1 MSVKRKSFMGYVP
14 IARIVNAAALFLLL
28 NLMLGSAAWAPARA
42 AEPLRLLVLGDSLV
56 SGYGLPEADAFT
68 ARLEKALK
76 DKGHAVAVL
85 NGGVAGDT
93 SAGGRARLGW
103 ALADRPHAMIVEL
116 GANDGLRGLAPE
128 ATFENIDAIL
138 ARAGE
143 AGVPVLLAGML
154 APPNLGA
161 DYGREFKAVYE
172 RLARKHDVLFHPFF
186 LDGVAAEP
194 TLNQDD
200 GIHPNAAGVAAI
212 VARMLPLVERLLA
225 RAERAAK

>member
-1 MSVKRKSFMGYVP
+1 MSVQRNSFMGYVP
-14 IARIVNAAALFLLL
+14 IARLVNAAALVLLL
-28 NLMLGSAAWAPARA
+28 NLMLGSVAGAPARA

-68 ARLEKALK
+68 AQLARALK
-76 DKGHAVAVL
+76 ARGHAVAVL

-128 ATFENIDAIL
+128 ATFQNIDAIL
-138 ARAGE
+138 TRANE
-143 AGVPVLLAGML
+143 VGVPVLLAGML
-154 APPNLGA
+154 APPNLGS
-161 DYGREFKAVYE
+161 DYGREFKDVYD
-172 RLARKHDVLFHPFF
+172 RLAAKHDVLFHPFF
-186 LDGVAAEP
+186 LDGVAADP
-194 TLNQDD
+194 KLNQDD

-212 VARMLPLVERLLA
+212 VARMLPLVEKLLA
-225 RAERAAK
+225 RAGRAAK